1 MTLSTV
7 LVDLSK
13 LKYPNTGLGQ
23 FCLHFGQELKRQ
35 PHPDFDPVFLLPPAI
50 PPQFSGDKHVAAS
63 SGCRYLPWLNSGYD
77 LWHATHQ
84 DSPFFPDK
92 KTPYLLTIHDLNF
105 LWEKSE
111 MKLSRRLKRLEKRI
125 GKAAAV
131 VFSSEFTRQT
141 VLSHT
146 PLAGDIPSQVIYL
159 GVAPIEEM
167 VPEPPKALPSGP
179 FVFSI
184 GVIKPSKNFA
194 ALVEWMA
201 HMPDLNLVI
210 SGNADKPCADM
221 LRKRIVDLKM
231 EDRIWITG
239 EVRENEKAW
248 FYREC
253 EAFVLASKLEGFGIP
268 AIEAMRMGKPVFVSN
283 LTSLPEVAGEEAFYW
298 DNFDPEDMKRV
309 FEKGMNFFA
318 GDLDK
323 KDRLRKHALRFS
335 WAETVKIYKVLYQNL
350 LKS

>member
-1 MTLSTV
+1 LSTL

-35 PHPDFDPVFLLPPAI
+35 SHPDFNSVFLLPRTI
-50 PPQFSGDKHVAAS
+50 PPQFSGDRHIVAS
-63 SGCRYLPWLNSGYD
+63 SGRRYLPCLNSGYD
-77 LWHATHQ
+77 LWHSTHQ
-84 DSPFFPDK
+84 DSPYFPDN

-105 LWEKSE
+105 LWEKSG

-125 GKAAAV
+125 GKATAV

-146 PLAGDIPSQVIYL
+146 SLAENIPSEVIYL
-159 GVAPIEEM
+159 GVAPIEEI
-167 VPEPPKALPSGP
+167 VPETPKVLPSGP

-210 SGNADKPCADM
+210 SGNADQPYADM
-221 LRKRIVDLKM
+221 IRKRIVELKM
-231 EDRIWITG
+231 EDRIWLTG
-239 EVRENEKAW
+239 EVGENEKAW
-248 FYREC
+248 YYREC

-268 AIEAMRMGKPVFVSN
+268 AIEAMRLGKPVFVSN

-298 DNFDPEDMKRV
+298 KNFDPEEMKNV
-309 FEKGMNFFA
+309 FEEGMNLFTR
-318 GDLDK
+318 DPDK
-323 KDRLRKHALRFS
+323 KDRLCRHALGFS
-335 WAETVKIYKVLYQNL
+335 WEETAKNYSVLYQNL
-350 LKS
+350 LKH